1 VGSDLEARPTRL
13 ATTRLATTRLA
24 TTWAVGLLAIQFGL
38 LVYRAG
44 LEGYTRNEHAHL
56 AAGVSHWEFGNY
68 DSFRVNPPLIR
79 SLAATGVYFHGYRA
93 DWSGLSPRPEI
104 RSEFPLGSM
113 FVYANRDRCY
123 DFLWWARLSTLWLVP
138 VGGYFLWRWSRQ
150 LWGATGSWISLILWV
165 FSPNLL
171 AHGSLIAPDAGS
183 AALGLISLYAIWHW
197 FRTPNFAT
205 AYGTGLMLGLALLSK
220 FTVLLWL
227 PILALMVGLRCVM
240 RSMEPQ
246 VSVRSLLGQW
256 SLMLFFA
263 LVVINLGYTF
273 RDVGWQ
279 LGKFEFISRAMTDG
293 PDPAETGVRQVG
305 NRFQDSW
312 WGLIPVPVPKDYLM
326 GMDIQKWDFESQ
338 MDSYLCGEW
347 KKGGW
352 WHYYLVALGIKE
364 PLGGWLLL
372 SLAVATAMQ
381 GCWFVARGKMPT
393 SDWLIRW
400 LVPGLGLL
408 SVVVF
413 VSLQTGINHHLRY
426 VLGGLPFVY
435 LLCGAVG
442 PWSERTGIWQKVL
455 IGSLVG
461 WSVISSLSVYP
472 HSLAYF
478 NEVVGGPSRG
488 RFYLN
493 NSNIDWGQDFLHLQH
508 WVERHPEL
516 RPLSISFA
524 SQAANPPPRDWVF
537 PEVPTRAELQQRL
550 NQVDAGKVFLE
561 PGWYALCVTN
571 AVSQSGHYDWLATR
585 EPKEQIG
592 WSILVFDL
600 KAEDIQQIMN
610 DLLEQKN

>member
-1 VGSDLEARPTRL
+1 MESNLNARP
-13 ATTRLATTRLA
+13 TRLA
-24 TTWAVGLLAIQFGL
+24 TTWAVGLLTIQFGL

-68 DSFRVNPPLIR
+68 DAFRVNPPLIR

-123 DFLWWARLSTLWLVP
+123 DFLWWARLSVLWLVP

-150 LWGATGSWISLILWV
+150 LWGAAGSWISLILWV

-183 AALGLISLYAIWHW
+183 AALGMISLYTIWHW

-220 FTVLLWL
+220 FTIILWL
-227 PILALMVGLRCVM
+227 PILALMVGLRSVLW
-240 RSMEPQ
+240 SMEPQ
-246 VSVRSLLGQW
+246 VTVRSLLTQW
-256 SLMLFFA
+256 SLMLLLT

-273 RDVGWQ
+273 HDVGWQ

-293 PDPAETGVRQVG
+293 PDPAETGIRQVG

-326 GMDIQKWDFESQ
+326 GMDIQKWDFESR

-352 WHYYLVALGIKE
+352 WYYYLVALGIKE
-364 PLGGWLLL
+364 PIGVWLLL
-372 SLAVATAMQ
+372 SLAVALAMQ
-381 GCWFVARGKMPT
+381 GCWFVASRKMPI

-442 PWSERTGIWQKVL
+442 PWLERTGIWQKVL
-455 IGSLVG
+455 MGSLVG

-488 RFYLN
+488 RFYLD
-493 NSNIDWGQDFLHLQH
+493 NSNIDWGQGFLQLRH
-508 WVERHPEL
+508 WVERHTER

-524 SQAANPPPRDWVF
+524 SQSANPPPRDWEF
-537 PEVPTRAELQQRL
+537 KSVPTTDELQKRL
-550 NQVDAGKVFLE
+550 ALPETELAFLE
-561 PGWYALCVTN
+561 PGWYVLCVTN
-571 AVSQSGHYDWLATR
+571 AVSPSGHYEWLVTR
-585 EPKEQIG
+585 EPKDQIG
-592 WSILVFDL
+592 WTILVFEL
-600 KAEDIQQIMN
+600 TAEDIQQIKN
-610 DLLEQKN
+610 VLLEQED